1 MVTTQQATMMATARR
16 VMTTTDKNDGDGDG
30 ERLKKS
36 IGREEYRI
44 TRGLMNRKRQK
55 FSIVLGS

>member
-16 VMTTTDKNDGDGDG
+16 VMTTTDKNDGNGDG